1 MISKHFS
8 IVLFFSVPLVLCTIF
23 YSCANQIALTGG
35 PRDTEPPQLDT
46 LTSSANY
53 QLHYVK
59 SEMELNFDEFI
70 TLKSPGQQ
78 IIISPPLQYPL
89 DIDQRL
95 KRIRMNFD
103 DGEILKE
110 DATYIIN
117 FGEAIT
123 DFTEGNVLNNFSFV
137 FSTGD
142 FIDSLSL
149 TGKVLDA
156 KSKEPVE
163 NITVMLYDNLYD
175 SVVYLERPFYFAKT
189 EEDSTFH
196 LKNLREDTFKIVAL
210 DDLNLNYLYED
221 NAEKFAFLLN
231 NIVLN
236 DSSEYD
242 LTLLSFKLKT
252 TPRYLDNAVVN
263 DGQISFSFDQELEA
277 NPAFPVRGTA
287 EWYSEIDGTRALYWL
302 KNFNN
307 FPYSFA
313 VKADSILDTI
323 SVRRPQSKDRIP
335 LPLLKISKSNVNSE
349 SGLHHTD
356 TLQVEFNL
364 PLDSLNENLITIVED
379 SLPIKS
385 RNVYLDS
392 TVTRTLNVAVKWKEG
407 KDYILIMDSS
417 SIIDYYGNAID
428 STAYKFTVGR
438 RNAFGDID
446 LTLRN
451 VNDSLSYVIE
461 LKDED
466 EVIRTWMG
474 ITSSI
479 DQLLIPKL
487 PPATYSLTITEDYN
501 ANGIWD
507 PGNYLENRYS
517 EKIFEVQLEPLKE
530 NWTLEAL
537 IDFSTLGKNE

>member
-1 MISKHFS
+1 MIGKHLS
-8 IVLFFSVPLVLCTIF
+8 IVLFFSVPLILCAIF

-46 LTSSANY
+46 FTSSANY

-70 TLKSPGQQ
+70 ALKSPGQQ

-123 DFTEGNVLNNFSFV
+123 DFTEGNVLDNFSFV

-149 TGKVLDA
+149 RGKVLDA

-163 NITVMLYDNLYD
+163 DITVMLYDNLYD
-175 SVVYLERPFYFAKT
+175 SVVYIERPFYFAKT
-189 EEDSTFH
+189 EEDGTFH

-221 NAEKFAFLLN
+221 NAEKFAFLLD

-263 DGQISFSFDQELEA
+263 DGQISLSFDQELEV
-277 NPAFPVRGTA
+277 NPAYPVSGS
-287 EWYSEIDGTRALYWL
+287 ENWYNEIDGNRALYWL
-302 KNFNN
+302 KSFNN

-323 SVRRPQSKDRIP
+323 SIRRPQSKDRIP

-349 SGLHHTD
+349 SGLHYSD

-364 PLDSLNENLITIVED
+364 PLDSLNKDLITIVED

-385 RNVYLDS
+385 GNVYVDS
-392 TVTRTLNVAVKWKEG
+392 TVTRTLNVAVAPG
-407 KDYILIMDSS
+407 KKGR
-417 SIIDYYGNAID
+417 II
-428 STAYKFTVGR
+428 F
-438 RNAFGDID
+438 
-446 LTLRN
+446 
-451 VNDSLSYVIE
+451 
-461 LKDED
+461 
-466 EVIRTWMG
+466 
-474 ITSSI
+474 
-479 DQLLIPKL
+479 
-487 PPATYSLTITEDYN
+487 
-501 ANGIWD
+501 
-507 PGNYLENRYS
+507 
-517 EKIFEVQLEPLKE
+517 
-530 NWTLEAL
+530 
-537 IDFSTLGKNE
+537 